1 MAWQLARSS
10 ERMGRRGVCT
20 ACPAGSVL
28 WVVMQRVLVDTVA
41 VRINGG
47 RESPLFRQII

>member
-10 ERMGRRGVCT
+10 GRMGRRVVCT

-41 VRINGG
+41 MRMRQGQW
-47 RESPLFRQII
+47 SLFRQIL